1 MATRVIEGS
10 GWTKVCKGNN
20 CAAVATDAF
29 RDMLTWGYEF
39 LRSITVT
46 HETLA
51 SVLDRI
57 TEERKARFVPNGTD
71 EQLLNSYGER
81 RAAQILAED
90 AEAYCDYVARGR
102 KDLAN
107 PMFQ

>member
-20 CAAVATDAF
+20 GAALATDAF

-39 LRSITVT
+39 LRSTNVT
-46 HETLA
+46 TDTLA

-57 TEERKARFVPNGTD
+57 TEERKSRFANGTD
-71 EQLLNSYGER
+71 EQLINSYGER

-90 AEAYCDYVARGR
+90 AESYCDYVARGR
-102 KDLAN
+102 KDPTN

>member
-20 CAAVATDAF
+20 GSALATDAF
-29 RDMLTWGYEF
+29 RNMLTWGYEF
-39 LRSITVT
+39 LRSTTVT
-46 HETLA
+46 RETLE
-51 SVLDRI
+51 SVLEQI
-57 TEERKARFVPNGTD
+57 QSERKARFVPNGTD

>member
-1 MATRVIEGS
+1 MATRVITGS
-10 GWTKVCKGNN
+10 NWEKVCKGNN
-20 CAAVATDAF
+20 SAAVATDAF
-29 RDMLTWGYEF
+29 RDMIIWGYEF
-39 LRSITVT
+39 LRSTTVT
-46 HETLA
+46 RETLE
-51 SVLDRI
+51 SVLEQI
-57 TEERKARFVPNGTD
+57 QSERKARFVPSGTD
-71 EQLLNSYGER
+71 EQLLNGYGER